1 MLENGEK
8 VIVWDPDIQDMYTAE
23 AAQVEADELR
33 LNPLVRIVSLICYP
47 MQHAVMAPDLPSENA
62 PIPKGTVCR
71 LKLIC
76 RGWLCF
82 NQDYDTALA
91 DARQHMLEGILARID
106 RSGNRL
112 TSITAAAARKEA
124 EILLAHEAGRYGART
139 LMGRDEPL
147 VLPAVGSRQGV
158 AAD

>member
-1 MLENGEK
+1 MLNYGEK
-8 VIVWDPDIQDMYTAE
+8 VIVWDSDIQDMYTAE
-23 AAQVEADELR
+23 VAQVETDELHV
-33 LNPLVRIVSLICYP
+33 NPLVKVVSLICYP

-82 NQDYDTALA
+82 DQGYETALA
-91 DARQHMLEGILARID
+91 DTRQHMLDSILARID

-124 EILLAHEAGRYGART
+124 EILMEHEAGRYGART
-139 LMGRDEPL
+139 LMGRDEPF
-147 VLPAVGSRQGV
+147 VLPSTSARRASAGG
-158 AAD
+158 